1 MTTRRLHFE
10 TFEPRKLLA
19 ADMMIPGDANHDGG
33 FDSSDLITV
42 FQTGEYEDD
51 IEDNSVWEE
60 GDWNG
65 DGDFNSSDLVVA
77 FKTGRYTEQQTLFP
91 NVVSATLTRTGE
103 NTYRVSVAL
112 SSPYDTPDRY
122 ADAWRVLDP
131 HCAELGTRI
140 LTHDHQFEQ
149 PFTRSLSN
157 VVIPDGVTEVTIQ
170 GRDQISGWGGGTV
183 TVRVPE

>member
-77 FKTGRYTEQQTLFP
+77 LTVIIATPSDEMLTVGDVTLL
-91 NVVSATLTRTGE
+91 V
-103 NTYRVSVAL
+103 
-112 SSPYDTPDRY
+112 PDS
-122 ADAWRVLDP
+122 
-131 HCAELGTRI
+131 T
-140 LTHDHQFEQ
+140 
-149 PFTRSLSN
+149 FTS
-157 VVIPDGVTEVTIQ
+157 
-170 GRDQISGWGGGTV
+170 
-183 TVRVPE
+183 